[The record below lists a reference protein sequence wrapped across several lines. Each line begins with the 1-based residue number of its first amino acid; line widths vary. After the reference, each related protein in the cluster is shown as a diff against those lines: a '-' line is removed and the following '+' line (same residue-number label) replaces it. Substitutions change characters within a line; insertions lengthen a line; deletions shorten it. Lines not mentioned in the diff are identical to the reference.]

1 MGTFRAQNGVMKTHT
16 LFPVSRCHSAFTF
29 VELLVVVVIIAVL
42 ASVAM
47 PAYMKVIDRV
57 SLKSAHKERMM
68 MAENYAADPELELQ
82 GSLPIIEQFSSDLVL
97 NSDYQRVGLEVY
109 SRYQLS
115 GSGTVVFR
123 AHGNEGLPTRLEI
136 PFPEGTV
143 EAANVFLR
151 FIDPATGESN
161 EPEEVIYH
169 KKGIFWTGS
178 LPSQEAVK
186 AEFGFTSL
194 GTEVAEITLPPARRL
209 SNVELTLDLSESSA
223 QEITSY
229 SLIPTK
235 REAKQY
241 EWKYGNLVSDRGI
254 TVKIPGAES
263 PGGRLLTLLRF
274 MAVAVFLFGA
284 GFLYM
289 NESNAPGRL
298 DEFRLGHFSLLALTY
313 SLFFII
319 FAVIIYRDHLGVA
332 PALLIA
338 TACSLPLLVI
348 HVARIT
354 NFSFAVRQIL
364 PLAIATLALVVTGV
378 YGGSFRDYGFLV
390 LLIALT
396 AYLTITYQP
405 RKDVVIASQPAVE

>member
-1 MGTFRAQNGVMKTHT
+1 MKNHT
-16 LFPVSRCHSAFTF
+16 PVPSANRLSAFTLI
-29 VELLVVVVIIAVL
+29 ELLVVVFIIGIL

-47 PAYMKVIDRV
+47 PAYLKVSDRV
-57 SLKSAHKERMM
+57 SLKSAHKERLA
-68 MAENYAADPELELQ
+68 MAEHYNADPILNLD

-109 SRYQLS
+109 SRYQLT
-115 GSGTVVFR
+115 GSGKITFR
-123 AHGNEGLPTRLEI
+123 AHSNDSSPVKLEI
-136 PFPEGTV
+136 PFPEGTI

-151 FIDPATGESN
+151 FINPTTGESI
-161 EPEEVIYH
+161 EPEDVVYH
-169 KKGIFWTGS
+169 KRGIFWTGT
-178 LPSQEAVK
+178 LPSQEPMN

-194 GTEVAEITLPPARRL
+194 GTEVAEIVLPPARRL
-209 SNVELTLDLSESSA
+209 SQVELSLDLTDSSA
-223 QEITSY
+223 REITSY
-229 SLIPTK
+229 SLIPTTIESK
-235 REAKQY
+235 KY
-241 EWKYGNLVSDRGI
+241 FWNYGNLVSDRGI

-298 DEFRLGHFSLLALTY
+298 DKFRLGHFSLLALTY

-338 TACSLPLLVI
+338 TVCSLPLLII

-354 NFSFAVRQIL
+354 NFYFAIRHIL
-364 PLAIATLALVVTGV
+364 PLAIATLALVMTGV
-378 YGGSFRDYGFLV
+378 YGGGMRDYGFLV

-405 RKDVVIASQPAVE
+405 EKNSTDDVANVTAPAT

>member
-1 MGTFRAQNGVMKTHT
+1 MKTYPSFSST
-16 LFPVSRCHSAFTF
+16 VRLSAFTL
-29 VELLVVVVIIAVL
+29 VELLVVVVIIGVL

-47 PAYMKVIDRV
+47 PAYLRV
-57 SLKSAHKERMM
+57 SDKVSLRSAHKERMM
-68 MAENYAADPELELQ
+68 MAENYDADPVVDLQ
-82 GSLPIIEQFSSDLVL
+82 GNLPIIEQFSSDLVL

-109 SRYQLS
+109 SRYQLT
-115 GSGTVVFR
+115 GSGTITFR
-123 AHGNEGLPTRLEI
+123 AHGDDQSTVKLVI
-136 PFPEGTV
+136 PFPDGTV
-143 EAANVFLR
+143 EAANVFLH
-151 FIDPATGESN
+151 FVDAETGEST

-169 KKGIFWTGS
+169 KRGIFWAGS
-178 LPSQEAVK
+178 LSSTEAVK

-194 GTEVAEITLPPARRL
+194 GTEVAEIALPPARRL
-209 SNVELTLDLSESSA
+209 SNVELSLDLSESSA
-223 QEITSY
+223 QEISSY

-241 EWKYGNLVSDRGI
+241 HWKYGNLVSDRGI

-298 DEFRLGHFSLLALTY
+298 DQFRLGHFSLLALTY

-338 TACSLPLLVI
+338 SACSLPLLII

-354 NFSFAVRQIL
+354 NFSFAIRHIL
-364 PLAIATLALVVTGV
+364 PLAVATLALVMTGV
-378 YGGSFRDYGFLV
+378 YGGGLRDYGFLV

-396 AYLTITYQP
+396 AYLTITYKP
-405 RKDVVIASQPAVE
+405 GEKPTVDVAVTPATAS